1 MVGTNILAAWVA
13 GGLDLGFA
21 AFHVLFW
28 RLFDWPGR
36 LAASGQT
43 NAAITQTLNIVLV
56 YIFVVA
62 GISILGYAWRG
73 GPVPASLAWA
83 AAVFWLLRTI
93 LQPVM
98 FSMRNTPS
106 RVITFLFAVNAAVH
120 AVAAMDN

>member
-1 MVGTNILAAWVA
+1 MVGTNSLAAWVA

-28 RLFDWPGR
+28 RLFGWPGQ
-36 LAASGQT
+36 LQPSGQT

-56 YIFVVA
+56 YVFVVY
-62 GISILGYAWRG
+62 GVSILGFAWRG
-73 GPVPASLAWA
+73 VPVPPALAWA
-83 AAVFWLLRTI
+83 AAAFWLLRTC